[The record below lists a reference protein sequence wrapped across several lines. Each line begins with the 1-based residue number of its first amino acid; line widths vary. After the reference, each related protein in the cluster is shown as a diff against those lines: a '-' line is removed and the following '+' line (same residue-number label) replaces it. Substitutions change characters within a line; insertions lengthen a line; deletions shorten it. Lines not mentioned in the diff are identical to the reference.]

1 MLSSQGSG
9 KYLSGRWEKER
20 QRAMRT
26 GDVSG
31 EYSQAQLELT
41 NEEIGGVYIEQ
52 TYEADT
58 SPIDPLTNPKTRDIR
73 DSKRRGHPL

>member
-1 MLSSQGSG
+1 
-9 KYLSGRWEKER
+9 
-20 QRAMRT
+20 MRT